1 MVNFNKNNSASIGV
15 LMVNTSFTRIPGDI
29 GNPSTFDFPVRYE
42 VIQEATPNKMLSL
55 DDANYLIP
63 LFVKASKKLEREGI
77 KAITT
82 SCGFLALFQNELRE
96 EVNIPVF
103 TSSLLQVPMVS
114 RMIGE
119 NKYVG
124 IITANS
130 KALNKKH
137 LRAVGIDDNINIEI
151 MGMEDENYFSKI
163 ITENPVE
170 SLENNEKNIEKEI
183 VEVAKELI
191 YKNSTIGAIVLEC
204 TNMPPY
210 SRSIQDSLKLPVFD
224 IVTLTNY
231 IYEALNKKMFGQ
243 IK

>member
-1 MVNFNKNNSASIGV
+1 
-15 LMVNTSFTRIPGDI
+15 
-29 GNPSTFDFPVRYE
+29 
-42 VIQEATPNKMLSL
+42 
-55 DDANYLIP
+55 
-63 LFVKASKKLEREGI
+63 
-77 KAITT
+77 
-82 SCGFLALFQNELRE
+82 
-96 EVNIPVF
+96 
-103 TSSLLQVPMVS
+103 MVS